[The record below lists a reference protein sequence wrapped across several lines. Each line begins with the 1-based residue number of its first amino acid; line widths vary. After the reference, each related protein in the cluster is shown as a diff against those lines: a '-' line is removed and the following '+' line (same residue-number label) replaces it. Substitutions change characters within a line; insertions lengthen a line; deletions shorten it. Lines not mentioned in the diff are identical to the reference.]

1 MWKMKLQRH
10 SLRIL
15 IVKVNALEYICEKI
29 SQSDDFNY
37 KYESLIKLSSSL
49 VFPNNTD
56 KSNINLNIND
66 QNKILKYCDFLS
78 SSDKSKNKNLA
89 LKLIALIDQVVDE
102 NEYKDLVK
110 KSVLNKFGL
119 FSAVDVFSSDEVEIS
134 ATTSIISEIRKIR
147 QAISGTDEIYT
158 NNQYDLFNEILTE
171 KYFSFSGPTSIG
183 KSFLI
188 KNCAIK
194 LSNNY
199 KNIIFILPTKVL
211 LDEFIISFRKIINEQ
226 KIDNINIGKTISKL
240 RKDKNNILVLTQE
253 RYNSLLYNP
262 EYLDVKI
269 DILFVDEAH
278 KLLEK
283 NNKRAITL
291 FKVIKKSL
299 TKFPEIKLIF
309 SCPIISNPE
318 ALLDIFDLDQG
329 NSRTI
334 KESPVSQNL
343 YLIDIGKK
351 KYNYFDTITNKVIE
365 MNFDRCYSS
374 DLDLIKSIGANSD
387 SNLIYLSSKQTCI
400 NTAIIFKNYLLSLGE
415 KETNDEELINESN
428 LISDFIHS
436 EFSLT
441 ELLKYRIA
449 FHHGGLPPFIRRRI
463 EDLYAKRKIKYI
475 FCTSTLLEGVNL
487 PTKNVFIYPFKI
499 SNTNESSKLNFWNLA
514 GRAGRYKNELTG
526 NIFCINNPV
535 DGFDKD
541 QIFSKNEVK
550 LDNNLNNILASDR
563 KVLNYLNNDVQNPTQ
578 SVVQYSNILLSEILT
593 YQNNKEIGP
602 NLLTTKDS
610 NRLKIIESGLEYL
623 KQNNMNDIDVSVFSE
638 NHTINSE
645 IQSRA
650 YKYAKDIK
658 NTLTS
663 FKKEDFVR
671 YTKLIND
678 IYGIFNNKYI
688 YTVQNIAYSWVIGK
702 SINNIIN
709 DSIKYSKFVYIN
721 REKFDFDTNNPDHIN
736 TKISDVI
743 LTLENDIGFKLETSV
758 NHFFQLCK
766 SIHGEELAGINLA
779 KFLEYGTT
787 NSKNMAI
794 QEYGFSRIASYQLL
808 KNYSAYLNFD
818 QNDDL
823 RSIDLKNII
832 KNSEED
838 ILLNRE
844 AKWLT

>member
-1 MWKMKLQRH
+1 M
-10 SLRIL
+10 
-15 IVKVNALEYICEKI
+15 KVNALEYICEKI

-37 KYESLIKLSSSL
+37 KYENLIKLSSNL
-49 VFPNNTD
+49 VFPDNID
-56 KSNINLNIND
+56 KSNIALSVND

-78 SSDKSKNKNLA
+78 SSDESKNKNLS
-89 LKLIALIDQVVDE
+89 LKLIALIDQLAEE

-119 FSAVDVFSSDEVEIS
+119 FSAVDIFSSNEIEIS
-134 ATTSIISEIRKIR
+134 ATTSIISEIRKVR
-147 QAISGTDEIYT
+147 QAISGTNEIYT
-158 NNQYDLFNEILTE
+158 NNQYDLFNEILKE

-194 LSNNY
+194 LSKKY

-211 LDEFIISFRKIINEQ
+211 LDEFIISFRKTINEQ
-226 KIDNINIGKTISKL
+226 KIDNLNIGKTISKL
-240 RKDKNNILVLTQE
+240 RKDKHNILVLTQE
-253 RYNSLLYNP
+253 RYNSLLYSS
-262 EYLDVKI
+262 EYLDINI

-283 NNKRAITL
+283 NNKRAVTL
-291 FKVIKKSL
+291 YKVIKKSL
-299 TKFPEIKLIF
+299 ARFNDMKLIF

-318 ALLDIFDLDQG
+318 ALLNIFNLDQG
-329 NSRTI
+329 TSQTI

-351 KYNYFDTITNKVIE
+351 EYNYFDTITNKVIQ
-365 MNFDRCYSS
+365 MNFNRSYAS
-374 DLDLIKSIGANSD
+374 DLDLIHSIGFNSD
-387 SNLIYLSSKQTCI
+387 SNLIYLSSKQSCI
-400 NTAIIFKNYLLSLGE
+400 NTAIIFKNYLISIGE
-415 KETNDEELINESN
+415 VETDDEELINESN
-428 LISDFIHS
+428 LISDFIHP

-441 ELLKYRIA
+441 ELLRYRIA

-499 SNTNESSKLNFWNLA
+499 SNKNESSKLNFWNLA

-526 NIFCINNPV
+526 NIFCINNTISS
-535 DGFDKD
+535 FDKD
-541 QIFSKNEVK
+541 QIFSKNEVT
-550 LDNNLNNILASDR
+550 LDSNLNDILASDK
-563 KVLNYLNNDVQNPTQ
+563 KVLNYLNDNVQNPAQ
-578 SVVQYSNILLSEILT
+578 SVIQYSNILLSEILA
-593 YQNNKEIGP
+593 YQKTKETGP
-602 NLLTTKDS
+602 NLLSIQDS
-610 NRLKIIESGLEYL
+610 NRLKIIQSGLDYL
-623 KQNNMNDIDVSVFSE
+623 KRSNINDINISVFSE

-645 IQSRA
+645 IQSKA
-650 YKYAKDIK
+650 YEYAKDKK
-658 NTLTS
+658 NILTS
-663 FKKEDFVR
+663 FKRDDFIK
-671 YTKLIND
+671 YTKMIND
-678 IYGIFNNKYI
+678 IYDIFNNKYI
-688 YTVQNIAYSWVIGK
+688 YIIQGIAYSWIRGR

-709 DSIKYSKFVYIN
+709 NSVENSNFVYIN
-721 REKFDFDTNNPDHIN
+721 REKFDFDKNNSEHIN
-736 TKISDVI
+736 TKISDI
-743 LTLENDIGFKLETSV
+743 ISALENDIGFKLETSV

-766 SIHGEELAGINLA
+766 SIHGEELSGINLA

-794 QEYGFSRIASYQLL
+794 QEYGFSRIASNQLL
-808 KNYSAYLNFD
+808 KNYSAYLKFD
-818 QNDDL
+818 ENDDL
-823 RSIDLKNII
+823 QSIDLKSII
-832 KNSEED
+832 KISEDD